1 MHKLSSSI
9 AALVLA
15 SLAPQLAAQNLL
27 ANPSF
32 ESSLAGWGAFG
43 NSYYEPTNLPAIA
56 PRTGTGL
63 LKMFGNFSGGFNVS
77 GVFQSFPAGPG
88 QQYTLDC
95 FSRHFSGDPM
105 VGLGATSDNWAVMKI
120 AFFNG
125 GTEIG
130 SAEQII
136 LDGTRPTDTWIDNAA
151 VTGTAPAGTTS
162 VQALILYLQPAFAG
176 GAAQFDDVSFT
187 KVPTGRTMSSIGNQ
201 LIGSTITAR
210 INHPVAAAGNL
221 CGYMFSLA
229 YPFVIPGIIPGFN
242 VRGDILVDFANLIYF
257 PLGVYDATGVQNLAV
272 GLPNDP
278 FLVGAGIDCQSIDLD
293 FAANTLY
300 FADNELNITFG
311 QGLGGSTIEFAS
323 ATTTSVTAGN
333 NDLRR
338 VSNAT
343 IGAPVSSA
351 NPGFS
356 YLPVRHRGDEGVV
369 EGYGGTFS
377 STSHNSDMDSTSY
390 LRNGRRT
397 SNGAYQAI
405 NLVNGREISIIRD
418 LANPKQFSL
427 LSYNKATGGS
437 TIIPGSTWVDTGT
450 AVAPTQQNFYFGF
463 SRDGQW
469 GAIYVKDS
477 NTTTGFLPK
486 VWAFRTDASQP
497 VIDVTP
503 AGMTLATSFFDG
515 SLVFSND
522 FIVAFGAAGTF
533 WTSATAPAQM
543 QPLNLGTTTFSNLP
557 NIWAFPLAW
566 RVSADGS
573 KIYMP
578 IGSNAA
584 ASRIEMDLVQIANN
598 AGTPQVTN
606 WTQFPAA
613 TGLAEMGYASITP
626 ATGNNSSTGVKCSVS
641 PDGSKV
647 AILGATT
654 VTTAFPGLYVADGS
668 ANPVLYTVAGAVYY
682 SDVAFLN
689 NTTVVFLAGA
699 VPAAGVGTA
708 LYKLDLTAG
717 NQLGVITQ
725 IATPADIKSRG
736 SWFSANKNYWYFVR
750 SNNASTINNIVGVNC
765 ATGATFNVTG
775 DELAFGTA
783 STAGNL
789 LSGSFN
795 ATTDPWF
802 ALEMQLRRAPV
813 GGMAYFTARRVNAAG
828 VEDSN
833 VFRFDMENGGQ
844 AVALTN
850 NTATGTGAG
859 SVINIESLTI
869 SNDGNHLAYTQR
881 VGTAATATTPENV
894 WHLNL
899 LTNVAT
905 QLSTSNAL
913 GQTITDGSV
922 RFVNNPA
929 LFGGG
934 AIGVVWSLGTGTATT
949 VATANGIAQYAPLG
963 VAGAAITLTGAPA
976 GTRFYQVLG
985 THF

>member
-32 ESSLAGWGAFG
+32 EGSLAGWGAFG
-43 NSYYEPTNLPAIA
+43 NSYYEPTNLPAID

-105 VGLGATSDNWAVMKI
+105 LGLGATSDNWAVMKI

-187 KVPTGRTMSSIGNQ
+187 KVPTGRTMSSVGNQ
-201 LIGSTITAR
+201 LIGSTITAS

-229 YPFVIPGIIPGFN
+229 YPNVIPGIIPGFN
-242 VRGDILVDFANLIYF
+242 VQGDILVDFANLIYF
-257 PLGVYDATGVQNLAV
+257 PISVFDATGVQNLAV

-278 FLVGAGIDCQSIDLD
+278 FLVGTVIDVQSIDIEL
-293 FAANTLY
+293 ATNTLF
-300 FADNELNITFG
+300 FADNELNVTFG
-311 QGLGGSTIEFAS
+311 QGLGINTIEFAS
-323 ATTTSVTAGN
+323 ATTTSLTAGN

-338 VSNAT
+338 VSNAS
-343 IGAPVSSA
+343 IGAPVSA
-351 NPGFS
+351 GAPLFS
-356 YLPVRHRGDEGVV
+356 YLPVRHRGDEGIV

-377 STSHNSDMDSTSY
+377 STSHNSDIESVSF

-418 LANPKQFSL
+418 LTNTKQYSL
-427 LSYNKATGGS
+427 LSYDRATGVS
-437 TIIPGSTWVDTGT
+437 TIIPGSTWIDTGT
-450 AVAPTQQNFYFGF
+450 AAAPTQQNFYFGF

-469 GAIYVKDS
+469 GGIYVKDS

-486 VWAFRTDASQP
+486 VWAFRTDGSQP
-497 VIDVTP
+497 VVDITP

-515 SLVFSND
+515 SLIFSND
-522 FIVAFGAAGTF
+522 FIVAFGGAGAF

-543 QPLNLGTTTFSNLP
+543 TQLLLPNTTASNLP
-557 NIWAFPLAW
+557 NVLAFPLSW

-578 IGSNAA
+578 IGSNGAA
-584 ASRIEMDLVQIANN
+584 ARSEMDLVQIVNN
-598 AGTPQVTN
+598 AGTPQMTN
-606 WTQFPAA
+606 WTQFAVAA
-613 TGLAEMGYASITP
+613 GLAEFGYASITP
-626 ATGNNSSTGVKCSVS
+626 STVNNSSTGVKCAVS
-641 PDGSKV
+641 PDGNKV

-654 VTTAFPGLYVADGS
+654 VTTAFPGLYVADGTAS
-668 ANPVLYTVAGAVYY
+668 PVLYTVPGAVYY
-682 SDVAFLN
+682 SDVAFIN
-689 NTTVVFLAGA
+689 NTTVMFLAGA
-699 VPAAGVGTA
+699 VPAAGFGTA

-717 NQLGVITQ
+717 NQLGVVTQ
-725 IATPADIKSRG
+725 VATPIDIKSRG

-750 SNNASTINNIVGVNC
+750 SNNASTINNIIGVDC

-775 DELAFGTA
+775 DELAFGAA

-802 ALEMQLRRAPV
+802 ALEMQLRRSPV
-813 GGMAYFTARRVNAAG
+813 GGMAYFTARRFNAAG

-833 VFRFDMENGGQ
+833 VFSFNMENGGQ
-844 AVALTN
+844 ATMLTN

-869 SNDGNHLAYTQR
+869 SADGNHLAYTQR
-881 VGTAATATTPENV
+881 VGTSSTAATPENV
-894 WHLNL
+894 WHYNL
-899 LTNVAT
+899 TTNVAT

-913 GQTITDGSV
+913 GQTVTDGSV
-922 RFVNNPA
+922 RFVGGSNP
-929 LFGGG
+929 
-934 AIGVVWSLGTGTATT
+934 IGVVWALGTGTATT

-963 VAGAAITLTGAPA
+963 VAGAPVTLTGAPA

-985 THF
+985 TH